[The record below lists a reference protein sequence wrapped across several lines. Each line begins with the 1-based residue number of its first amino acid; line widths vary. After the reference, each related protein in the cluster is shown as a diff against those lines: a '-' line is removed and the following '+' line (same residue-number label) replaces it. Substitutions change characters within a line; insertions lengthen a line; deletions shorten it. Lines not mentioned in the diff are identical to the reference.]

1 MTPPSPITPGSGHKV
16 GDVITITVGY
26 SEAACAIRAAGKTMQ
41 ARLHQHMVQ
50 LLDTDG
56 GPYSAPITYG
66 EAGIPYMYRQ
76 LNHDT
81 P

>member
-1 MTPPSPITPGSGHKV
+1 MSTTTPTAAGHKV

-26 SEAACAIRAAGKTMQ
+26 SEAACDIRAAGRTMQ

-50 LLDTDG
+50 LLDSDG

-66 EAGIPYMYRQ
+66 EAGIAYIYRE
-76 LNHDT
+76 LNPDT

>member
-1 MTPPSPITPGSGHKV
+1 MSTTTPTAAGSGHKA

-66 EAGIPYMYRQ
+66 EAGIAHIYRQ
-76 LNHDT
+76 MNPDT

>member
-1 MTPPSPITPGSGHKV
+1 MSTTTPTAAGSGHKV
-16 GDVITITVGY
+16 GDVITITVGF

-41 ARLHQHMVQ
+41 AHLHQHMVQ

-66 EAGIPYMYRQ
+66 EAGIAHIYRQ
-76 LNHDT
+76 LNPAT